1 MNLLKFIEL
10 QNMDTFLHKLPI
22 PIKIVPFILAILIPK
37 ILWSRELIL
46 YSQLAIIIIC
56 AILIGYCLG
65 SPEYVVDI
73 LTAFVFLW
81 IFLALL
87 YSPVINPILFLIRYY
102 NQLIYLIS
110 ISITFILFLSTTSV
124 SQLERFL
131 NTIGLSYKYS
141 RVLIVTYNLIP
152 ALYQEVKMITITQRA
167 RGLKFSQ
174 NPIKR
179 AIQMVSI
186 LLPLLFVSILRA
198 EMLEQSIKS
207 RGG

>member
-22 PIKIVPFILAILIPK
+22 PIKIVPFIIAILIPK

-46 YSQLAIIIIC
+46 YSQLTIIIIC
-56 AILIGYCLG
+56 AILIGYCLE

-110 ISITFILFLSTTSV
+110 ISMTFILFLSTTSV

-167 RGLKFSQ
+167 RGLKFSR

-179 AIQMVSI
+179 AVQMVSI
-186 LLPLLFVSILRA
+186 LMPLLFVSILRA